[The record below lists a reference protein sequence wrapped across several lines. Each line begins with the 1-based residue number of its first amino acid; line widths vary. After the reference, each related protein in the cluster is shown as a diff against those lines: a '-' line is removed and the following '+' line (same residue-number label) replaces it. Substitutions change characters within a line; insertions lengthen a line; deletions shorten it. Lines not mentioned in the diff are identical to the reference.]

1 MLARYCYRVTLCCCL
16 FASLQLETMQL
27 EVKENNEAL
36 RNAQSELVERQRF
49 LQTLEVELE
58 SLHKQV
64 MLSRPQPPL
73 AFANPPVRNG
83 LWFPQKPFSDC
94 PPSDLLRPPQI
105 AALEGN
111 LGETAQKYSGEMEQL
126 QAAISKMEDDLS
138 QLRLDM
144 QRTKTDY
151 DHLLRIKQNLEMEI
165 ATYRRLLEG
174 EETYVWLLTHRLT
187 DASRKNRVR
196 RKSEAQRWFQLFVF
210 CLPE

>member
-1 MLARYCYRVTLCCCL
+1 MKDANGLRRVALL
-16 FASLQLETMQL
+16 SPQLETVQN

-36 RNAQSELVERQRF
+36 RSAQSELAERQRF

-64 MLSRPQPPL
+64 RLPSWARLAKTCVSVLICARTSGKDRLVPPGLIPVYSKQVVPYGRDLPTPAKPPRL
-73 AFANPPVRNG
+73 ATLFLGV
-83 LWFPQKPFSDC
+83 L
-94 PPSDLLRPPQI
+94 PSPQI

-111 LGETAQKYSGEMEQL
+111 LAETGQKYAGEMELL
-126 QAAISKMEDDLS
+126 QAALNKMEDNLA

-174 EETYVWLLTHRLT
+174 EE
-187 DASRKNRVR
+187 S
-196 RKSEAQRWFQLFVF
+196 
-210 CLPE
+210 

>member
-1 MLARYCYRVTLCCCL
+1 M
-16 FASLQLETMQL
+16 
-27 EVKENNEAL
+27 
-36 RNAQSELVERQRF
+36 
-49 LQTLEVELE
+49 
-58 SLHKQV
+58 
-64 MLSRPQPPL
+64 
-73 AFANPPVRNG
+73 
-83 LWFPQKPFSDC
+83 DC

-187 DASRKNRVR
+187 DASMKNRVR
-196 RKSEAQRWFQLFVF
+196 RKSEAQRQFQLFVF